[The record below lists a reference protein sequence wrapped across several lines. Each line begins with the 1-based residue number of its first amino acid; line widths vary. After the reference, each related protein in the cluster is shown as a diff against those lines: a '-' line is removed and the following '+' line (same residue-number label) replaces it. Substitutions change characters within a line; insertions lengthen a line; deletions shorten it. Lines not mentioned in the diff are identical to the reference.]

1 MSASRDGAVS
11 FAFLLLM
18 LTGWQDD
25 NGNSFDDPPQRPVG
39 RKSTWAMCRDG
50 VASLAVSLLALM
62 DYEEGDRSWS
72 GEPSNEGSTTE
83 RTG

>member
-1 MSASRDGAVS
+1 MRSSRDGAVS
-11 FAFLLLM
+11 LAFLLLT

-25 NGNSFDDPPQRPVG
+25 NGNSFDDPPQGPSG

-72 GEPSNEGSTTE
+72 GEPSQERSTNEQRG
-83 RTG
+83 